1 MRAKAGSVGVDTV
14 RRKGRKARGWGTDD
28 VLVLEA
34 FEDVHLVHDVLLL
47 ALDSLLE
54 HDFDSTDSIA

>member
-54 HDFDSTDSIA
+54 HDFDSTEA